1 MFWRVNMNKFAKA
14 ALISTAAAA
23 GICGAIGNLFVKGML
38 SKKGIINLQKGPGM
52 LDEESLKILYSSKES
67 LESVEFYRQTRHREI
82 TAKSIDGKNLYAL
95 HYKNPSDIYVIFCHG
110 FTGDPNTDNVFAKRY
125 YDMGFNVIL
134 PYSRAHGK
142 SEHGYCTMGYY
153 ERLDILRWSEK
164 IAGINPDAKIV
175 LHGVSMGSATVM
187 MATGENLPENVR
199 CCIADCGYTRLT
211 GLYEHM
217 IGNKIIGKAIIN
229 CANTVS
235 QIKLSFDFKKASPV
249 DFVAKSKTPTLF
261 IHGDKDTT
269 VPFEMHKQLYDA
281 ASCEK
286 EMLVVPDSPH
296 AISELVSPDLYW
308 STVSEFI
315 AKHTK

>member
-1 MFWRVNMNKFAKA
+1 MKKYVKA

-38 SKKGIINLQKGPGM
+38 SKKGIRKLQKGPGM
-52 LDEESLKILYSSKES
+52 LDEESLKILHSSEES
-67 LESVEFYRQTRHREI
+67 LESVEFYRKTRHREI
-82 TAKSIDGKNLYAL
+82 TAKSIDGKTLYAL
-95 HYKNPSDIYVIFCHG
+95 HYENSSDIYVIFCHG
-110 FTGDPNTDNVFAKRY
+110 FTGDPNTDNIFAKRY
-125 YDMGFNVIL
+125 HDMGFNVIL

-142 SEHGYCTMGYY
+142 SEHDYCTMGYS
-153 ERLDILRWSEK
+153 ERLDIKRWCEK

-211 GLYEHM
+211 ELYNHM
-217 IGNKIIGKAIIN
+217 FGDNVLGKALLN

-261 IHGDKDTT
+261 IHGDKDTF
-269 VPFEMHKQLYDA
+269 VPFPMHKQLYDA

-308 STVSEFI
+308 STVSDFI